1 MQRKDLGREPVMNN
15 DAPSMESLLPSLQQH
30 LGRARAGF
38 LRAVLPSLLAAAMC
52 AHASGGQQSFAVAL
66 PELEGPVTMGI
77 FSSSGERVRLLCRD
91 AGVDTIPAGL
101 NGLIMSWDGKDDQGR
116 DVPAG
121 TYRARALVHGPLRI
135 TALPVGNSLPI
146 DAAWREE
153 ADLFP
158 LRPPFPKNRITIRAA
173 KDELLES
180 RPLLSIEACIEGDA
194 CVIRAEGLPL
204 LSIPMESAGNV
215 SPVITHGPGAGTA
228 SITIDNP
235 KCSFT
240 HTISGLDRLVP
251 LNAGALEIPADAFH
265 PLPGAGESAP

>member
-1 MQRKDLGREPVMNN
+1 M
-15 DAPSMESLLPSLQQH
+15 
-30 LGRARAGF
+30 
-38 LRAVLPSLLAAAMC
+38 VLPPLLAAAMC
-52 AHASGGQQSFAVAL
+52 AHAAGGQQSFAVAL

-77 FSSSGERVRLLCRD
+77 FSSSGERVRLLHRD

-121 TYRARALVHGPLRI
+121 TYRARGLVHGPLRVS
-135 TALPVGNSLPI
+135 ALPVGNSLPVPP
-146 DAAWREE
+146 ACREE
-153 ADLFP
+153 HDLFA

-180 RPLLSIEACIEGDA
+180 RPLLSIEAGIEGDA

-204 LSIPMESAGNV
+204 LSIPVESTGNV
-215 SPVITHGPGAGTA
+215 SPSITHAPVPGSALLTMEGPRG
-228 SITIDNP
+228 S
-235 KCSFT
+235 ST

-265 PLPGAGESAP
+265 PMPGAGESAP

>member
-1 MQRKDLGREPVMNN
+1 MNN

-38 LRAVLPSLLAAAMC
+38 LRAVLPPLLVAAMC
-52 AHASGGQQSFAVAL
+52 THASGAQQSFAVAL

-121 TYRARALVHGPLRI
+121 TYKARGLVHGPLRI
-135 TALPVGNSLPI
+135 TTLPVGSSFPI
-146 DAAWREE
+146 AAAWREE

-180 RPLLSIEACIEGDA
+180 RPLLSIEAGIEGDA
-194 CVIRAEGLPL
+194 CVIRADGLPL
-204 LSIPMESAGNV
+204 LSIPMESTGNV
-215 SPVITHGPGAGTA
+215 SPGITHGAVPGSALLTVEGPKGSSTYT
-228 SITIDNP
+228 IT
-235 KCSFT
+235 
-240 HTISGLDRLVP
+240 GLDRLVP
-251 LNAGALEIPADAFH
+251 LNAGTLEIPVDAFH

>member
-1 MQRKDLGREPVMNN
+1 MNN

-30 LGRARAGF
+30 LGRAGAGF
-38 LRAVLPSLLAAAMC
+38 LRAVLPSLLASAMC

-77 FSSSGERVRLLCRD
+77 FSSSGERVRLLHKD
-91 AGVDTIPAGL
+91 AAVDTIPAGL
-101 NGLIMSWDGKDDQGR
+101 NGLIMSWDGKDDRSR

-121 TYRARALVHGPLRI
+121 PLRV
-135 TALPVGNSLPI
+135 TALPVGSSLPI
-146 DAAWREE
+146 AAACREE

-180 RPLLSIEACIEGDA
+180 RPLLSIEAGIEGDA
-194 CVIRAEGLPL
+194 CVIRADGLPL
-204 LSIPMESAGNV
+204 LSIPMESTGNV
-215 SPVITHGPGAGTA
+215 SPGITHGAVPGSALLTVEGPKGSSTYT
-228 SITIDNP
+228 IT
-235 KCSFT
+235 
-240 HTISGLDRLVP
+240 GLDRLVP
-251 LNAGALEIPADAFH
+251 LNAGTLEIPVDAFH